1 MVIAFAPRTTAG
13 FESSVSPPNM
23 KICSRCNIEKELT
36 EFHKRKT
43 AKDGLMSCCKA
54 CAHKGTMASRR
65 KKPDHY
71 RKVSKELGDSYLEKF
86 QEWKVQQKCCK
97 CGEAE
102 TCCLDL
108 HHLDPTQK
116 DVAVATVTRSWT
128 WNKLQTEIQ
137 KCIVVCRNCHAKIH
151 AGLLGP

>member
-1 MVIAFAPRTTAG
+1 
-13 FESSVSPPNM
+13 M
-23 KICSRCNIEKELT
+23 KTCSKCNALKELT

-43 AKDGLMSCCKA
+43 AKDGLMSYCKK
-54 CAHKGTMASRR
+54 CAHVGTMASRH
-65 KKPDHY
+65 KKPEHY
-71 RKVSKELGDSYLEKF
+71 RQIAKELSQSYMEQF
-86 QEWKVQQKCCK
+86 QVWKSQQKCCK

-108 HHLDPTQK
+108 HHLDPMQK
-116 DVAVATVTRSWT
+116 DIAVSIAASRWT

-151 AGLLGP
+151 AGLLGC